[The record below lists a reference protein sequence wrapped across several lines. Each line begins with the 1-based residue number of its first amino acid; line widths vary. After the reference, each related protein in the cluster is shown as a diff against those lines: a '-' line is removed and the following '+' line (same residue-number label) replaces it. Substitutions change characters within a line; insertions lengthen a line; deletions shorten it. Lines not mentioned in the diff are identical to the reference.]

1 MRSTVSLSIIAYKGT
16 NNSGKGTGK
25 TAPKLKNPERELLRS
40 LQQAETGRRKE
51 IAQPGNNLQKPRQ
64 TPGFQSEFRFVMW
77 IYQEKPFGN
86 RPQSRPGSQPPEFPD
101 GDPGIANFK
110 QSCDFPRCF
119 PGQPQRP
126 GIERSGQQVE
136 PGTMRGKA
144 ADRHLLMAA
153 ERHSP
158 GRISHE

>member
-1 MRSTVSLSIIAYKGT
+1 MRSTVSRSIIAYKDT

-25 TAPKLKNPERELLRS
+25 TVPKRKNPERELLLP
-40 LQQAETGRRKE
+40 LQQTETGRRKE

-64 TPGFQSEFRFVMW
+64 APGFQPEFSFVMW
-77 IYQEKPFGN
+77 IYQEKPFGD
-86 RPQSRPGSQPPEFPD
+86 RPQSRPGSQPAEFPD
-101 GDPGIANFK
+101 RNAGIADFK
-110 QSCDFPRCF
+110 QSCNLPRRF
-119 PGQPQRP
+119 PGQPQRL

-144 ADRHLLMAA
+144 ADRHLLMSA